1 MSLCIVRTTD
11 ERLVSDAVVATLKE
25 ALATQGR
32 ATLLVPDLTTQL
44 VAARELSRHAGLSLG
59 VTIATPSAWARER
72 WEVWG
77 DGSRVIEGTARA
89 ILVGQVLA
97 QATPEERG
105 GVEANP
111 GTGHL
116 MQDLARRAL
125 PWLPMGARAATHTD
139 ALERCTEAERSVIR
153 LVGTYATR
161 AREQGLVEEG
171 EVMASLPD
179 TLVRQGVA
187 VPPIVAV
194 GMAMLP
200 RAERELL
207 AGLARLTAV
216 HLQVRAYGSQVD
228 AAGDAVLAD
237 LVASAR
243 SRGVEVSERRCA
255 AGWHPRR
262 ADELTGVLRSLFS
275 GGEGGVGPTGAVTLL
290 EAAGP
295 TAEAEL
301 VARHCAAL
309 ARAGAARI
317 AVSAPDTARAWR
329 ELAPKLQARGISA
342 RARLVRPCGQTEA
355 GRALTGFMRGVARL
369 AALDATWPAPERVE
383 EGTLVRLGSMEWWPP
398 SNLIDFLLSGVSRV
412 PVGRAYRLDAS
423 WRRDRL
429 LTPADVLGQLQN
441 GKLTSATVAH
451 ATRELLR
458 GRVGSMASKLL
469 APCGAGDRATSD
481 AAATV
486 PDGPGALA
494 EAEATGVL
502 TAVLDVAG
510 TLRELGI
517 MAGPAAEGD
526 VGLETLVDVCCRALE
541 ARPLRVRPQVVVPG
555 ASCVVDVM
563 DAPAAARL
571 DPGSVD
577 ALVCCGQTSEEA
589 PVGTGD
595 DVLTALLET
604 LGVEP
609 PLSPM
614 DLSRAR
620 FTATLAAPTR
630 QFALEFVTN
639 DADARQA
646 YPSVMLTELLACYG
660 QDARGALPV
669 ETRDE
674 LGAAENVSPCGAPAP
689 QGVEQVAPA
698 GRIDPSKRP
707 FIVVPQEGSLVGL
720 VDGKP
725 QLSASQLESY
735 LECPYKWFSLRRL
748 RLGTVDAGLGALE
761 MGVFAHRVL
770 EVTHRALLDD
780 ALEALAAAG
789 EPLPDV
795 AAHPELRVPG
805 SRVSDHDALMLGR
818 AREVLD
824 EEFAAHLRHQGIR
837 EGKRKRP
844 QSFVPH
850 TAPEEGM
857 LATLHKDLLSLLD
870 YESTIFVGYEPR
882 HFEWDFGRGNDLVEY
897 AGAYLSGTIDR
908 VDVDAHGQAVV
919 IDYKHKSPATFGDE
933 YAAFPKEGPAKDG
946 TLELPRRVQSLIY
959 GQVVRRRHPDLKVV
973 GTVYLAT
980 RGDHAIAGAVRE
992 DACERVFGPHLPGA
1006 KALARMAVPEG
1017 ATFRA
1022 GEARGMDGLLD
1033 ATEELIGAKV
1043 QELLEGRIEA
1053 RPRDRYACE
1062 YCPVM
1067 NCERRLSS

>member
-1 MSLCIVRTTD
+1 MSLCIVRTPD
-11 ERLVSDAVVATLKE
+11 ERLVSDAVVATLRE
-25 ALATQGR
+25 ALAAQGR
-32 ATLLVPDLTTQL
+32 VTLLVPDFTVQL
-44 VAARELSRHAGLSLG
+44 AVARELSRHAGLSLG

-89 ILVGQVLA
+89 VLVRRVLA
-97 QATPEERG
+97 QATPTERG

-111 GTGHL
+111 GTERL
-116 MQDLARRAL
+116 MQELARQAL
-125 PWLPMGARAATHTD
+125 PWLPSGAHAATHVD

-153 LVGTYATR
+153 LVGTYAAR

-171 EVMASLPD
+171 EVMARLPD

-194 GMAMLP
+194 GMAATP
-200 RAERELL
+200 RAQRELL

-216 HLQVRAYGSQVD
+216 HLQVRTYDSPVD
-228 AAGDAVLAD
+228 AAGDVALAD

-243 SRGVEVSERRCA
+243 AQGVEVSERRCA

-262 ADELTGVLRSLFS
+262 ADELTGVLRALFS
-275 GGEGGVGPTGAVTLL
+275 GEEGGVEPTGAVALL

-309 ARAGAARI
+309 ARAGATRI

-329 ELAPKLQARGISA
+329 ELAPKLQARGITA
-342 RARLVRPCGQTEA
+342 RARLVRPCGRTGA
-355 GRALTGFMRGVARL
+355 GRALMGFMRGVARL
-369 AALDATWPAPERVE
+369 AALDATWPAPEHVE
-383 EGTLVRLGSMEWWPP
+383 AGTLVRLGSMEWWPP
-398 SNLIDFLLSGVSRV
+398 SDLIDFLLSGVSHV
-412 PVGRAYRLDAS
+412 PVDRAYRLDAS

-441 GKLTSATVAH
+441 EKLTSPAVAH

-469 APCGAGDRATSD
+469 APRGAGDRSTSD
-481 AAATV
+481 ATAPV
-486 PDGPGALA
+486 PDSPGALA

-517 MAGPAAEGD
+517 MAGPAAEGG

-541 ARPLRVRPQVVVPG
+541 ARPLRVRPRIAVPG
-555 ASCVVDVM
+555 AACVVDVM
-563 DAPAAARL
+563 GAPAAARL

-577 ALVCCGQTSEEA
+577 ALICCGQTSEEA
-589 PVGTGD
+589 PIGTGD

-609 PLSPM
+609 RLSPL
-614 DLSRAR
+614 DVSRAR
-620 FTATLAAPTR
+620 FAAALAAPTR
-630 QFALEFVTN
+630 QLALERVTN
-639 DADARQA
+639 DADSRQA

-660 QDARGALPV
+660 PDARGALPV

-674 LGAAENVSPCGAPAP
+674 LGAADNLSPCGAPAP

-707 FIVVPQEGSLVGL
+707 LIVVPQEGSLVGL
-720 VDGKP
+720 VDGRP

-748 RLGTVDAGLGALE
+748 RLGTVDAGFGALE

-770 EVTHRALLDD
+770 EVTHRTLLDD
-780 ALEALAAAG
+780 ALGARAAAG
-789 EPLPDV
+789 EPMPDV

-805 SRVSDHDALMLGR
+805 SRVSAHDAPTLR
-818 AREVLD
+818 HAREVLD
-824 EEFAAHLRHQGIR
+824 EEFAAHLRHQSIR
-837 EGKRKRP
+837 EGRRRRP

-850 TAPEEGM
+850 TAPDEGM

-870 YESTIFVGYEPR
+870 FESTLFVGYEPR
-882 HFEWDFGRGNDLVEY
+882 HFEWDFGRGDDLVEY

-933 YAAFPKEGPAKDG
+933 YAAFPKEGPAPDG
-946 TLELPRRVQSLIY
+946 MLELPRRVQSLIY
-959 GQVVRRRHPDLKVV
+959 GQVVRRRHPDLRVV
-973 GTVYLAT
+973 GAVYLAT
-980 RGDHAIAGAVRE
+980 RGDHALAGAVRE
-992 DACERVFGPHLPGA
+992 DACERVFGSHLPGA
-1006 KALARMAVPEG
+1006 TTLARMAVPEG
-1017 ATFRA
+1017 ATFQA

-1053 RPRDRYACE
+1053 RPKDRHACE